1 MRGSPIIAWIRL
13 TFPEYCSPAGGS
25 RSVRPDWPISRYRFS
40 TCLGCHRVQA
50 WTGETYTRVIVFS
63 KTTVKLNKS
72 LCEKAK
78 VVADKAGY
86 SSLDEFVEH
95 VLERDLARLA
105 EVESKDELMRKL
117 KGLGYLE

>member
-1 MRGSPIIAWIRL
+1 
-13 TFPEYCSPAGGS
+13 
-25 RSVRPDWPISRYRFS
+25 
-40 TCLGCHRVQA
+40 
-50 WTGETYTRVIVFS
+50 VFS